1 MFFGLGLDRRDITT
15 VSRYPDPDLA
25 SSHENRRRG
34 SVQAV
39 VAGVV
44 LDSFWSW
51 TETLLPPSKSKTF
64 PSCSCV
70 SSPSQFFR
78 GCLSYRPL
86 LIRSWHLTLRLSVI
100 CWAFQNAGSCLPH
113 TLQGLRSRQKQF
125 VDFFQSNQ
133 NKKSGVSLSL
143 WDCRVVDHRIRRSTN

>member
-1 MFFGLGLDRRDITT
+1 MFSGLGLDCRDITT
-15 VSRYPDPDLA
+15 VSRYPDLA

-39 VAGVV
+39 AAGVV

-51 TETLLPPSKSKTF
+51 AETLLPTLPRPRPF
-64 PSCSCV
+64 PSCSCI
-70 SSPSQFFR
+70 SSPSQFF
-78 GCLSYRPL
+78 GCCLSYRPL

-100 CWAFQNAGSCLPH
+100 CWACENAGSCLPH

-133 NKKSGVSLSL
+133 NKNPGFLYLCGIVEL
-143 WDCRVVDHRIRRSTN
+143 WIIA